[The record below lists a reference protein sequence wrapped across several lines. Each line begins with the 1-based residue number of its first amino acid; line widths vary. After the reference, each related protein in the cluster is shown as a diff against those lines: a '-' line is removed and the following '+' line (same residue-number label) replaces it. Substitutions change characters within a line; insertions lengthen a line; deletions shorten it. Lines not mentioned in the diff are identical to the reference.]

1 MLTYRRRGS
10 SESTTH
16 ITVNSNRNTK
26 FLGYCNWSYTRNHH
40 ININEAIRMF
50 RNFNSIYIPYYIR
63 IFNEVPR
70 SVLYDFTQRNNIK
83 DSQIKKIYVNLIEK
97 TSFRVKSL

>member
-16 ITVNSNRNTK
+16 INVNSNKDTK
-26 FLGYCNWSYTRNHH
+26 FLGYCNWSYTKNHH
-40 ININEAIRMF
+40 IHINEAIQMF
-50 RNFNSIYIPYYIR
+50 YTFNSIYIPYYIR
-63 IFNEVPR
+63 IFNEMPK

-83 DSQIKKIYVNLIEK
+83 DSQIIHIHRNLIEK